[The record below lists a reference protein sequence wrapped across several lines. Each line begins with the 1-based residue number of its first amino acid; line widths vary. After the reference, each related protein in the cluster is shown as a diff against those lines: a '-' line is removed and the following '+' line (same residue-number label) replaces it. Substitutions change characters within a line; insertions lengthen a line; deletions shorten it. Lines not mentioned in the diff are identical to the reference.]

1 MSMRVPFS
9 EQTQWCTLHHS
20 DFTCYTTV
28 SLSLPLSTSG
38 PSSPH
43 KSYWAHNLDLGDC
56 LFNHVLLKT
65 FASFAAPL
73 LVHLYW
79 TQEVQSEHGASQP
92 PSPSNTPTRG
102 LLFFFFLTTGG
113 WWWWLHGP
121 ASRASC
127 HMVAT
132 ATHHRHGSRVLKP
145 PTCSNLPSSNQLAT
159 PEDEFGQVSYWQI
172 RGMGWDILY
181 QNFHRVCWKSPST
194 SNWWPSTMVT
204 DTGSSSVGA
213 AGLQP
218 SHKFWE
224 KLI

>member
-1 MSMRVPFS
+1 MTLLHAMNKSLTYLLTYLLKSLHILSFPICHTIQYYITDEYES
-9 EQTQWCTLHHS
+9 AIQWTDTMLHTASFRCSLLHNS
-20 DFTCYTTV
+20 P
-28 SLSLPLSTSG
+28 LSLPLSTSG

-65 FASFAAPL
+65 LASFAAPL

-92 PSPSNTPTRG
+92 PSPSNTPTRE
-102 LLFFFFLTTGG
+102 LLLFFFLTTGG

-145 PTCSNLPSSNQLAT
+145 PTCSNLPSSSQLAT
-159 PEDEFGQVSYWQI
+159 PEDGFG
-172 RGMGWDILY
+172 
-181 QNFHRVCWKSPST
+181 
-194 SNWWPSTMVT
+194 
-204 DTGSSSVGA
+204 
-213 AGLQP
+213 
-218 SHKFWE
+218 
-224 KLI
+224 

>member
-1 MSMRVPFS
+1 MSTGVPFS
-9 EQTQWCTLHHS
+9 EQTQCYTLQHS
-20 DFTCYTTV
+20 DFTCYTTA

-38 PSSPH
+38 LSSQH

-92 PSPSNTPTRG
+92 PSPSNTPTRE
-102 LLFFFFLTTGG
+102 LLLFFFLTTGG

-145 PTCSNLPSSNQLAT
+145 PTCSNLPSSSQLAT
-159 PEDEFGQVSYWQI
+159 PEDKFGQVSHWQVCGI
-172 RGMGWDILY
+172 GWDTFVSEPSWGVLE
-181 QNFHRVCWKSPST
+181 KS
-194 SNWWPSTMVT
+194 
-204 DTGSSSVGA
+204 
-213 AGLQP
+213 
-218 SHKFWE
+218 
-224 KLI
+224 IY